1 MSKMITSS
9 KPFTS
14 EGQARCIVEIR
25 CDSINDVTPADA
37 SWAVGSIA
45 WDVTAKKIYG
55 LKSDGTW
62 VEQTS

>member
-1 MSKMITSS
+1 MKDVEVKKTILTPDGT
-9 KPFTS
+9 K
-14 EGQARCIVEIR
+14 QKVEIS

-45 WDVTAKKIYG
+45 WDIAAKKIYG

-62 VEQTS
+62 VEQEA